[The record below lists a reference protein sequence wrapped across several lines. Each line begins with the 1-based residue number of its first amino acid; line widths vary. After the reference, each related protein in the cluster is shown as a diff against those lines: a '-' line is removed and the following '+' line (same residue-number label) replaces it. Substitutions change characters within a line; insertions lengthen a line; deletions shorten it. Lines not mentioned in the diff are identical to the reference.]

1 MGVSNHA
8 VEIPLLSLFLYL
20 LSETGR
26 RSIRPPLPK
35 ISARL
40 NSSSLPTYSHCCY
53 CCHTKTQFH
62 LLGTMKPQ
70 INYSFAFKRCV
81 NANQAKVAEI
91 REDKHEKATRHSTFW
106 AVNVV
111 ILGNIIIEQRCQTY
125 DVRFIL
131 TFI

>member
-1 MGVSNHA
+1 M
-8 VEIPLLSLFLYL
+8 
-20 LSETGR
+20 SETKLL
-26 RSIRPPLPK
+26 ILPD
-35 ISARL
+35 L
-40 NSSSLPTYSHCCY
+40 LFSLLLLLPYQ
-53 CCHTKTQFH
+53 TQFH

-91 REDKHEKATRHSTFW
+91 REDKHEKATKHSTFW

-111 ILGNIIIEQRCQTY
+111 ILGAIIIEQRFQTY